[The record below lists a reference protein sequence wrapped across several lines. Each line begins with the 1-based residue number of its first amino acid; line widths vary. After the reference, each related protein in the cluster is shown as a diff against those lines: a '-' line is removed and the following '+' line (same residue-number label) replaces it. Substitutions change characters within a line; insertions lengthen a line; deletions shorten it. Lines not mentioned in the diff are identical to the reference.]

1 MNVTSSEFKISAVGP
16 DQYPED
22 GLPEIALAGRSNV
35 GKSSLINR
43 LLRRKNLART
53 SSVPGKTQ
61 HMNYYLINQSFFFV
75 DFPGYGFAKV
85 SKQQREV
92 WGQMIERYM
101 LGRETLKLVIMVVDL
116 RHPPS
121 KEDIMMYEWLTH
133 YNRPICVVMT
143 KADKV
148 PKTRWPKHA
157 KVIKQDLGMRPGDPF
172 VLFSSDTDMG
182 KEELWTIVEGYLGE
196 LKTLEQRAAEAE
208 ALAEAEFVAHGE
220 TEDGTP
226 VANGMTDPDEE
237 KYE

>member
-16 DQYPED
+16 AQYPVD
-22 GLPEIALAGRSNV
+22 GLQEIALAGRSNV

-101 LGRETLKLVIMVVDL
+101 LEREPLKLVLMVVDL

-121 KEDIMMYEWLTH
+121 KDDVMMYEWLTH
-133 YNRPICVVMT
+133 YDRPICVVTT

-148 PKTRWPKHA
+148 PKTRWQKHA

-172 VLFSSDTDMG
+172 VMFSSETDMG
-182 KEELWTIVEGYLGE
+182 KEELWAIIEDHLGE
-196 LKTLEQRAAEAE
+196 LKTLDQRVAEAE
-208 ALAEAEFVAHGE
+208 TEFE
-220 TEDGTP
+220 
-226 VANGMTDPDEE
+226 ANGKAEDDATEE
-237 KYE
+237 ETAE